1 MNVLDVRPNEAAP
14 TYRPPASETWPA
26 SSATPPSSSSTG
38 SSSRPENGRQVDD
51 PNPHTDPRM
60 EALENARR
68 DQPILESAD
77 RVISEIRAARRY
89 DVLELAVRA
98 AFRGQ

>member
-1 MNVLDVRPNEAAP
+1 
-14 TYRPPASETWPA
+14 
-26 SSATPPSSSSTG
+26 
-38 SSSRPENGRQVDD
+38 
-51 PNPHTDPRM
+51 M